1 MIGKTET
8 SLCFSGFVVRI
19 KEGRFLTSKNLRAD
33 LSKFLA
39 EI

>member
-19 KEGRFLTSKNLRAD
+19 KEGRFIKISCRNLIKSQPMRA
-33 LSKFLA
+33 
-39 EI
+39 